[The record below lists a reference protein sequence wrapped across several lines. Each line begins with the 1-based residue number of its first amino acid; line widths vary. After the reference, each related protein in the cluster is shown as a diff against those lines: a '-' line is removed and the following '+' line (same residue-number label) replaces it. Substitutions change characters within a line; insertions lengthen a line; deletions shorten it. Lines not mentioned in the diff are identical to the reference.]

1 MKLTVTFDSRLRT
14 LSVRL
19 GIGLILLSLV
29 LVVLCLLGMIEFAI
43 FDFAGHSGLRTLA
56 GVAVLGCVISAIA
69 STDL

>member
-1 MKLTVTFDSRLRT
+1 MKLTVTFNSYLRT

-19 GIGLILLSLV
+19 GIGLILFSLV
-29 LVVLCLLGMIEFAI
+29 LVTLCLFGIIEFAF

-56 GVAVLGCVISAIA
+56 GVAVLGCAISAIA

>member
-1 MKLTVTFDSRLRT
+1 MKLTVTFNSYLRT

-19 GIGLILLSLV
+19 GIGLILISLV
-29 LVVLCLLGMIEFAI
+29 LVTSCLFGIIEFAF

-56 GVAVLGCVISAIA
+56 GIAVLGCVISAIA

>member
-1 MKLTVTFDSRLRT
+1 MKLTVTFNSYLRT

-19 GIGLILLSLV
+19 GIGLILISLV
-29 LVVLCLLGMIEFAI
+29 LVTSCLFGIIEFAF

-56 GVAVLGCVISAIA
+56 GVAVLGCAISAIA

>member
-1 MKLTVTFDSRLRT
+1 MKLTVTFDSHLRT

-19 GIGLILLSLV
+19 GIGLVLLSLV
-29 LVVLCLLGMIEFAI
+29 LVASCLFGIIEFAF

-56 GVAVLGCVISAIA
+56 GVAILGCVISAIA

>member
-1 MKLTVTFDSRLRT
+1 MKLTVTFDSHLRT

-43 FDFAGHSGLRTLA
+43 FDFAGHSGHRRLA

-69 STDL
+69 STYL